1 MKFSAQSRSLS
12 EATDFV
18 LQDIRYYISIYI
30 MRRAKK
36 YKNVRRRYEG
46 TAARAAHKK
55 PDICLKACE
64 KDFVTRW
71 HCL

>member
-1 MKFSAQSRSLS
+1 
-12 EATDFV
+12 
-18 LQDIRYYISIYI
+18 

-64 KDFVTRW
+64 KDFVTLGTVFEYLVCYNYSFVYVSRG
-71 HCL
+71 